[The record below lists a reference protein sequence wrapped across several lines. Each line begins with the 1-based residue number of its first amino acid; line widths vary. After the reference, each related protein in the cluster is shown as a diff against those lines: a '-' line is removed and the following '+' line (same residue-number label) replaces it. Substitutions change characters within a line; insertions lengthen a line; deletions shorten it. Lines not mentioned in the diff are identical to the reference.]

1 MGHFELDL
9 FRLANPHLYPE
20 KENSLFNVQSS
31 WTFDGETSANYSK
44 PDKLRRDL
52 DKALWA
58 VVGWETLETRKIIH
72 CALYKLVQSP
82 GEIIDYSW
90 KWGSGKKEI
99 CCTSLSKVVWNN
111 QMWSYEG
118 IKGEI
123 RDMISFKIDL
133 FVKNFSTWFM
143 TCCHSFCGSSKRLQE
158 ELGRRK
164 KSGVPHLKT
173 GFCAFS
179 KKKGE
184 RIHGLHF
191 WPWFAFRDPDGPA
204 YHPTYKWHHLSK
216 HHILDHFEL

>member
-1 MGHFELDL
+1 MHCTSSS
-9 FRLANPHLYPE
+9 
-20 KENSLFNVQSS
+20 KVQV
-31 WTFDGETSANYSK
+31 
-44 PDKLRRDL
+44 KLWIIVESE
-52 DKALWA
+52 AL
-58 VVGWETLETRKIIH
+58 GRRKIVAH
-72 CALYKLVQSP
+72 
-82 GEIIDYSW
+82 
-90 KWGSGKKEI
+90 
-99 CCTSLSKVVWNN
+99 TKVLWNN

-158 ELGRRK
+158 EFGRRK

-216 HHILDHFEL
+216 HHILDHFELCRTDTKHAHIYQHILSGRLLRVR

>member
-1 MGHFELDL
+1 
-9 FRLANPHLYPE
+9 
-20 KENSLFNVQSS
+20 
-31 WTFDGETSANYSK
+31 
-44 PDKLRRDL
+44 
-52 DKALWA
+52 
-58 VVGWETLETRKIIH
+58 
-72 CALYKLVQSP
+72 
-82 GEIIDYSW
+82 
-90 KWGSGKKEI
+90 
-99 CCTSLSKVVWNN
+99 
-111 QMWSYEG
+111 MWSYEG

-158 ELGRRK
+158 EFGRRK

-204 YHPTYKWHHLSK
+204 YHPTYKWHHLSR
-216 HHILDHFEL
+216 HHILDHFELWDRHQTHTHTNTNTFWVAGYFKLHKSMNLKPFLQEELWISAVDTSRMGNTVSTVDKGAAPDLLHLLAVLLEHVLLDQRLSDFFCPPPSQQEKKQPQ